1 MDSQA
6 AAHEP
11 PPPDPVEEML
21 KQMSIGEKI
30 GQMMII
36 GVHGNAVNEDSL
48 FMLVQYHIGGVIFY
62 DGNMDSREQVKNF
75 VAELNARSEQKVPLF
90 VAVDEE
96 GGTVARMKNDLP
108 PPPSQ
113 ASIGAGG
120 NPADAQTYAKMT
132 GLDLK
137 RIGFN
142 INFAPVADVG
152 AQSSR
157 NFGANPA
164 LVADFVSNAATGYEQ
179 AGIFYCLKHFPG
191 IGRGVVDSHKEVS
204 TIDASRENLEEI
216 DFVPFKKTIAE
227 HDNSKFMVMVGHL
240 KYSALDP
247 ENSASLSPIVIKD
260 ILRDKLGFKGVIITD
275 SLSMGATANHHSFR
289 ELGVASIKAG
299 ADIALVSDE
308 YWHEEEIF
316 LGLLEAVE
324 SGEIPE
330 ERINESVRRILKMKL
345 ALQQEEKNEQ

>member
-1 MDSQA
+1 M
-6 AAHEP
+6 
-11 PPPDPVEEML
+11 
-21 KQMSIGEKI
+21 
-30 GQMMII
+30 
-36 GVHGNAVNEDSL
+36 
-48 FMLVQYHIGGVIFY
+48 
-62 DGNMDSREQVKNF
+62 
-75 VAELNARSEQKVPLF
+75 
-90 VAVDEE
+90 
-96 GGTVARMKNDLP
+96 
-108 PPPSQ
+108 
-113 ASIGAGG
+113 
-120 NPADAQTYAKMT
+120 
-132 GLDLK
+132 
-137 RIGFN
+137 
-142 INFAPVADVG
+142 
-152 AQSSR
+152 
-157 NFGANPA
+157 
-164 LVADFVSNAATGYEQ
+164 
-179 AGIFYCLKHFPG
+179 
-191 IGRGVVDSHKEVS
+191 VDSHKEVS